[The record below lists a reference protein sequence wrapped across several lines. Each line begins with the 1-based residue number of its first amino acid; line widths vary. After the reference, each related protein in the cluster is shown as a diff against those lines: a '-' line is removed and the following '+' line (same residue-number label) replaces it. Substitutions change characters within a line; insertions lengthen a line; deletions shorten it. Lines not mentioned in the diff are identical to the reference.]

1 MLGQLVLNGFVTG
14 LLLALPALALT
25 MVFGILRFPNFAIG
39 ASLTFGAYAAW
50 VMNHLLGLPL
60 FVATVIAALVFA
72 AVMSVCD
79 RLIFEKLRD
88 AGSITLLV
96 ASLGLSLVLEN
107 VCRFVFGNSTRNFD
121 IEIARPIR
129 WHGLRVNHE
138 QLVTAVTVILCVIVI
153 QILLHASPLGRAMR
167 ATADN
172 PSLAA
177 VRGVERDTIARITWA
192 LAAILLTIS
201 GVLAGMDRAIDPL
214 LGWSY
219 QIPVFAAA
227 ILGGLGSPI
236 GAVVGALV
244 IGLAEELSTL
254 VLPTN
259 DRQIVSFAVILL
271 LLLLRTQGLFGAKAV
286 RK

>member
-1 MLGQLVLNGFVTG
+1 MLQLILNGLVTG
-14 LLLALPALALT
+14 LLLALPSLALT
-25 MVFGILRFPNFAIG
+25 TVFGILKFPNFAVG
-39 ASLTFGAYAAW
+39 ATLTFGAYAAW
-50 VMNHLLGLPL
+50 VANHLLGMPL
-60 FVATVIAALVFA
+60 FVASVVASLAVA
-72 AVMSVCD
+72 AVTILCD
-79 RLIFEKLRD
+79 KLIFERLRD

-107 VCRFVFGNSTRNFD
+107 ICRFLFGNSTRNFD
-121 IEIARPIR
+121 VEIARPIR
-129 WHGLRVNHE
+129 WHGLRLNHE
-138 QLVTAVTVILCVIVI
+138 QITTAVTVLLFVIIV

-177 VRGVERDTIARITWA
+177 VRGIERNTISYITWA
-192 LAAILLTIS
+192 LSGVLLTIS

-227 ILGGLGSPI
+227 ILGGLGSPL
-236 GAVVGALV
+236 GAGVGALV

-271 LLLLRTQGLFGAKAV
+271 LLLVRTQGLFGARTV